1 MSLDLLIRR
10 LGLWRRGIAGG
21 FLLCRRPLFVSF
33 PVGILVGDDPLNGD
47 VGSSRSRSHEVT
59 KMEAVACTDRDG
71 DEETR
76 DS

>member
-1 MSLDLLIRR
+1 MSEAIVCEFSC
-10 LGLWRRGIAGG
+10 GY
-21 FLLCRRPLFVSF
+21 
-33 PVGILVGDDPLNGD
+33 LVGDDRLNGD

>member
-1 MSLDLLIRR
+1 M
-10 LGLWRRGIAGG
+10 
-21 FLLCRRPLFVSF
+21 SF